1 MSEHIRVRKVL
12 LSSILC
18 LLTLLIVACG
28 GPTPQ
33 ANNADQEPAPA
44 SQQVFRF
51 PIGPEDFQVLDPALS
66 SMIVDNQAISIIFT
80 GLITLD
86 RNLNIIDQMAQSHS
100 ISSDGIT
107 YTFKLKPNL
116 KFSDGTP
123 LKAQDIAYSINRALS
138 PAIKSPTATFLDV
151 LKDWDKM
158 ITGKIPTLIGDS
170 LIVKDENTLVF
181 VLAHPAS
188 YFLQTLA
195 GSTIALPVNKKL
207 IDKYGSKWTEHL
219 AEGGGSGPFKVAQY
233 DHNKGLTLV
242 PNTNYYGPI
251 PKLQKL
257 EMLRSGD
264 TDTTYKGYQT
274 GQLDYATVPLTHL
287 SEVKNR
293 KDFQHSPELLLD
305 YVEMNYLAK
314 PFDNI
319 KIRQAFALAVNK
331 DLIAEKV
338 MRGSVT
344 PTNHLMPEGMP
355 GLNKDLSGPAGVK
368 STKGD
373 PAKAKQLLQEGMQ
386 EEGYASVSQLPPLI
400 FTYSTGSTDIANIVA
415 VLVQQWQ
422 TVLGVTVKSSVV
434 SGEALS
440 QQWMSTIGNSG
451 PLQIWLMGMGN
462 YPDPQGWVTF
472 NFGKGASFNFANYGQ
487 NKSKNAAAQQAVQEE
502 LQKADINLNPQERT
516 QQYNDAEQKIVNDV
530 GWLTLFQG
538 QFQLLINPKL
548 RNYPVTPLGFGGFEP
563 DAWGN
568 IYMAK

>member
-1 MSEHIRVRKVL
+1 MSEHIRIRKVL

-33 ANNADQEPAPA
+33 TNNADQEPAPA

-51 PIGPEDFQVLDPALS
+51 PIGPEDFRVLDPALS
-66 SMIVDNQAISIIFT
+66 SLIVDNQAIGVIFT
-80 GLITLD
+80 GLVALD

-123 LKAQDIAYSINRALS
+123 LKAQDIAYSIDRALS
-138 PAIKSPTATFLDV
+138 PAIKSPTASSLDV

-188 YFLQTLA
+188 YFLQSLA
-195 GSTIALPVNKKL
+195 GNTTALPVNKKL
-207 IDKYGSKWTEHL
+207 IDKYGSSWTEHL
-219 AEGGGSGPFKVAQY
+219 AEGGGSGPFKVEQY

-264 TDTTYKGYQT
+264 TDTTYKSYQAT
-274 GQLDYATVPLTHL
+274 QLDYTPVPRVHL
-287 SEVKNR
+287 NEAKNR
-293 KDFQHSPELLLD
+293 KDFQHSPELHLNYIML
-305 YVEMNYLAK
+305 NYLAK

-338 MRGSVT
+338 MYGSVT
-344 PTNHLMPEGMP
+344 PTNHLMPEGLP
-355 GLNKDLSGPAGVK
+355 GLNKNLSGPAGVK

-386 EEGYASVSQLPPLI
+386 EEGYASVSQLPPI
-400 FTYSTGSTDIANIVA
+400 TFIYYAGSADLANVVA
-415 VLVQQWQ
+415 VVVQQWQ

-434 SGEALS
+434 SSDVLT
-440 QQWMSTIGNSG
+440 QQSLNTTGNSG
-451 PLQIWLMGMGN
+451 PLQIWLSGLAN
-462 YPDPQGWVTF
+462 YPDPQGWLTF
-472 NFGKGASFNFANYGQ
+472 DFGKGASFNFVNYGQ

-530 GWLTLFQG
+530 GWISLFQS
-538 QFQLLINPKL
+538 QVLALINPKL